1 VTLAL
6 VVLLVVAGISTYQ
19 FAFQNGPAPSNGS
32 SGTPAPGA
40 QAATPGLAT
49 DVDPGLV
56 DVYTLLAYNEGAAAG
71 TGIVLTSSGQVLTNN
86 HVIEGSTQVKVT
98 DIGNGRSYSATVI
111 GTDKAKDV
119 ALLQIQ
125 GASHLATVKI
135 GDSSKLGVG
144 DAVTAIGN
152 AGGTGGAPSVSTGDI
167 TALDQAIIASDEV
180 DNSEE
185 HLSGLFQTDASLQ
198 PGDSGGPLV
207 SNSGKV
213 IAIDTAASSSYQFQ
227 EGASASFA
235 IPINEAI
242 SVVHSIDSGT
252 NTATIHIGPAA
263 LLGVEVE
270 SPSSGSGAL
279 VVNVL
284 PKTPAQSAGM
294 VAGDVIT
301 SVNGQS
307 VSSPT
312 ALANLLQ
319 THHPG
324 EVVKVVWVD
333 GSGRQYS
340 ASVSLTA
347 GPAN

>member
-1 VTLAL
+1 MLA
-6 VVLLVVAGISTYQ
+6 AASIATYQ
-19 FAFQNGPAPSNGS
+19 FAFQNGPAPSSGS
-32 SGTPAPGA
+32 SGTQAPSG
-40 QAATPGLAT
+40 QPATPGVAT

-98 DIGNGRSYSATVI
+98 DIGNGHTYSATVV
-111 GTDKAKDV
+111 GTDKTKDV

-152 AGGTGGAPSVSTGDI
+152 AGGTGGVPSFSTGDI
-167 TALDQAIIASDEV
+167 TALDQAIVASDEV

-185 HLSGLFQTDASLQ
+185 HLTGLLQTDASLQ

-227 EGASASFA
+227 AGASASFA

-242 SVVHSIDSGT
+242 SVVHTIDSGT
-252 NTATIHIGPAA
+252 NTATVHIGPAA

-284 PKTPAQSAGM
+284 PKTPALSVGI

-301 SVNGQS
+301 SVAGES

-324 EVVKVVWVD
+324 DVVKVVWVD
-333 GSGRQYS
+333 GSGLQHS
-340 ASVSLTA
+340 ASVSLTN